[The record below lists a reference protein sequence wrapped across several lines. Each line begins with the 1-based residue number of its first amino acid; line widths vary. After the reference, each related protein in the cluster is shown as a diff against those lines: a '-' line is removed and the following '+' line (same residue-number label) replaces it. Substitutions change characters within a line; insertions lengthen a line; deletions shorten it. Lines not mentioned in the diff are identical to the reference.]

1 MKSNAGGPDTYS
13 TGIMSLIMILPIS
26 KVPPAPIPH
35 TALATMR
42 LPILVARE
50 HHSVATDRMAVVP
63 RKSGFLPSAS
73 DRRPRNGCEIVDI
86 IMKAVESQDAEW
98 AAPKYEVIAG
108 WEDTMMVVSKKQMNC
123 VASIGENM
131 VQNRAVDKPARNG
144 EDLLGLGSSL
154 AAAASCGCRRFTFS
168 LEIASRV
175 LCLLRPTQ
183 WASFISHF
191 FIHFP
196 VNMKVPV

>member
-1 MKSNAGGPDTYS
+1 
-13 TGIMSLIMILPIS
+13 MSLIMILPIS
-26 KVPPAPIPH
+26 RVPPAPIPH
-35 TALATMR
+35 TALAAMR

-50 HHSVATDRMAVVP
+50 HQSVATDKMAVVP

-73 DRRPRNGCEIVDI
+73 DRRPRNGCETVDV

-98 AAPKYEVIAG
+98 AAPKYDVIAG
-108 WEDTMMVVSKKQMNC
+108 WEDAMMVVSKKQMNC
-123 VASIGENM
+123 VARICENI
-131 VQNRAVDKPARNG
+131 VQNRAGDNSARNG
-144 EDLLGLGSSL
+144 EGFLVVWSSR
-154 AAAASCGCRRFTFS
+154 AAAASCCCRRFTSS
-168 LEIASRV
+168 LEIGSVA
-175 LCLLRPTQ
+175 LICLPKPTQ